1 MTMED
6 QNEIFEHVLNLEWP
20 WYVDRIG
27 FDGQERTLKVHLDF
41 AQGGTFTCGSC
52 GTEGCKAYDTYLK
65 QWRYLDFF
73 RCRTFLRGPSP
84 RVDCPS
90 CGIKQAALPWARRR
104 QRLTVAFEE
113 MVVALAK
120 EMPMRS
126 VSRLVGEHDT
136 RLWRVV
142 NHYME

>member
-1 MTMED
+1 MED
-6 QNEIFEHVLNLEWP
+6 PNEIFEDALNLEWP

-27 FDGQERTLKVHLDF
+27 FDSENRALLVHLDF
-41 AQGGTFTCGSC
+41 AKGGTFACGSC
-52 GTEGCKAYDTYLK
+52 GTEGCKAYDTYRK
-65 QWRYLDFF
+65 QWRHLDFF
-73 RCRTFLRGPSP
+73 RCRTFLCGPSP
-84 RVDCPS
+84 RVVCPS
-90 CGIKQAALPWARRR
+90 CGVKQAVVPWARRR
-104 QRLTVAFEE
+104 QRLTLAFEE
-113 MVVALAK
+113 MVVSLAR